1 MNDINPSAMKDIVDL
16 IYPEDIQ
23 VICLNGVKIE
33 VKEELN
39 GIVQCEMDNFATN
52 IETIRA
58 IWRIYMLKKVTIL
71 TFLSKQRKNAKHF
84 SADFIS

>member
-1 MNDINPSAMKDIVDL
+1 MGVTLVLKR
-16 IYPEDIQ
+16 
-23 VICLNGVKIE
+23 GVKIE
-33 VKEELN
+33 VKEALN
-39 GIVQCEMDNFATN
+39 GKVQCEMDNFATN